1 MERPLAVQQRCSQ
14 VPAGPRSAWVYLSP
28 MDPSCSPQD
37 ALLSYLNYCK
47 FFPYSLCRWATRWVQ
62 QRKSQLTKGVRKAR
76 KTLLSEKKKTLPPL
90 CPLTHAV
97 VSGHQPPDGGRE
109 TSYHEGND
117 CPFTSQPTPTAETAQ
132 ILIKKSA
139 GLCL

>member
-76 KTLLSEKKKTLPPL
+76 KTLLSEKKKPSLHSVPSHMLLSQVTNHPMEAEKPATMKETTALSHHSPLPL
-90 CPLTHAV
+90 LR
-97 VSGHQPPDGGRE
+97 QLK
-109 TSYHEGND
+109 
-117 CPFTSQPTPTAETAQ
+117 F
-132 ILIKKSA
+132 
-139 GLCL
+139 